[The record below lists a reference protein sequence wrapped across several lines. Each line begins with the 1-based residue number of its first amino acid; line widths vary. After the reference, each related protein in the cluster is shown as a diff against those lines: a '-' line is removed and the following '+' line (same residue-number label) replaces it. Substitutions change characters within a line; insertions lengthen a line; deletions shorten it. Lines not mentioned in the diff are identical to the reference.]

1 MNLLIKIAL
10 LMFLFL
16 PPLAATPYDRE
27 ENLKP
32 QDYPLFEELSKDLR
46 CPACQGLSVWESD
59 AVFSNQIKDM
69 VKTKINAGLSKEEIL
84 QFFTARFGYWI
95 LREPPQ
101 RGFSALAWWI
111 PLTLL
116 LVGPLLLWFFFWRRR
131 QTAPTQGVRSV
142 EDIVTQMQQEL
153 TQRRSHQLSQD

>member
-1 MNLLIKIAL
+1 MTLPAKTLLLAL
-10 LMFLFL
+10 VAL
-16 PPLAATPYDRE
+16 PSLAAYDRS

-32 QDYPLFEELSKDLR
+32 QDYQLFEELSRDLR

-84 QFFTARFGYWI
+84 AFFTARFGYWI
-95 LREPPQ
+95 LREPPR
-101 RGFSALAWWI
+101 RGFSALAWWL

-116 LVGPLLLWFFFWRRR
+116 LGGPLLLWFFFWRRKKISP
-131 QTAPTQGVRSV
+131 AQGVRSV
-142 EDIVTQMQQEL
+142 EAIIAQMQHEL
-153 TQRRSHQLSQD
+153 AQRRTHRPSLD

>member
-1 MNLLIKIAL
+1 MRTLLAL
-10 LMFLFL
+10 LFLLLL
-16 PPLAATPYDRE
+16 PAAAYNRQ
-27 ENLKP
+27 ENIKP
-32 QDYPLFEELSKDLR
+32 QDYQLFEELSKDLR

-116 LVGPLLLWFFFWRRR
+116 LIGPLLLWFFFWRR
-131 QTAPTQGVRSV
+131 THTTPAQGVRSV
-142 EDIVTQMQQEL
+142 EEIVAQMQQEL
-153 TQRRSHQLSQD
+153 AQRRGHI

>member
-1 MNLLIKIAL
+1 MRILFTLLFFL
-10 LMFLFL
+10 LLT
-16 PPLAATPYDRE
+16 AAAYDRQA
-27 ENLKP
+27 NLQP
-32 QDYPLFEELSKDLR
+32 QDYQLFEELSKDLR

-69 VKTKINAGLSKEEIL
+69 VKTKINAGLSKEEIM

-95 LREPPQ
+95 LREPPP

-116 LVGPLLLWFFFWRRR
+116 FIGPLLLWFFFWRRT
-131 QTAPTQGVRSV
+131 QTAPAQGVRSV
-142 EDIVTQMQQEL
+142 EDIVAQMQQEL
-153 TQRRSHQLSQD
+153 TQRRGQQTSQG

>member
-1 MNLLIKIAL
+1 MNLLTKIAL
-10 LMFLFL
+10 LVLPLL
-16 PPLAATPYDRE
+16 PPLAAAPYDRE

-32 QDYPLFEELSKDLR
+32 QDYRLFEELSKDLR

-69 VKTKINAGLSKEEIL
+69 VKTKINAGLSKEEIM

-95 LREPPQ
+95 LREPPR
-101 RGFSALAWWI
+101 RGFSSLAWWL

-116 LVGPLLLWFFFWRRR
+116 LSGPLLLWLFFWRRK
-131 QTAPTQGVRSV
+131 QITPTQGVRSV
-142 EDIVTQMQQEL
+142 EEIVTQMQQEL
-153 TQRRSHQLSQD
+153 AQRRTGG